1 MLLQRVVVIVTG
13 SAQEGKKEQDNT
25 ELVKQL
31 QAKLMKGP
39 GWVKK
44 GGWDK

>member
-1 MLLQRVVVIVTG
+1 MLLQRVVVIVRG
-13 SAQEGKKEQDNT
+13 SAQEGKKQQDYT
-25 ELVKQL
+25 QLLKQL
-31 QAKLMKGP
+31 QAKPMKAP